1 MVYVIDDKLNWPQ
14 QPAWMNISFLDPPK
28 HESIFFSSPKIYLT
42 LELKQQKMSI
52 FIKEWDGLIG
62 GCELSSLSTD
72 GMPQV
77 TNLLAFLIR
86 CYRKQHLSTC

>member
-52 FIKEWDGLIG
+52 FIKE
-62 GCELSSLSTD
+62 
-72 GMPQV
+72 
-77 TNLLAFLIR
+77 
-86 CYRKQHLSTC
+86 